1 MNKATS
7 NADLKKL
14 AEQLVN
20 LSVLEVNDLNQILKD
35 DYGIEASAAPV
46 TVAAPAGASDSEAG
60 APAGVQKDKY
70 DVLLKDVGEQKVA
83 VIKAVK
89 DLTELPLGEAKA
101 LVDGAPKN
109 VKEAVKK
116 EEADEIKSKLEEVGA
131 TVELV

>member
-1 MNKATS
+1 MNKTTS

-46 TVAAPAGASDSEAG
+46 AVAAPGGASDDEAD
-60 APAGVQKDKY
+60 APASAQKDKY

-83 VIKAVK
+83 VIKTVK

>member
-1 MNKATS
+1 MNKENS
-7 NADLKKL
+7 KVDLKKI

-46 TVAAPAGASDSEAG
+46 AVAAVSTGGEEESRSGE
-60 APAGVQKDKY
+60 QKDKY
-70 DVLLKDVGEQKVA
+70 DVLLKDSGEQKVV
-83 VIKAVK
+83 VIKTVK
-89 DLTELPLGEAKA
+89 DLTDLPLSEAKA

-109 VKEAVKK
+109 IKEGVAK
-116 EEADEIKSKLEEVGA
+116 EEANNMKVKLEEAGA

>member
-46 TVAAPAGASDSEAG
+46 TVAAPAGASGGEAG
-60 APAGVQKDKY
+60 APARVQKDKY